1 MNAAVEMDREEL
13 IEHLIEKVHVN
24 DHPIFRKRCVYTLP
38 ADAFNEIQ
46 YERDLVESF
55 GIYHI
60 KTNDTLAEIA
70 QRFELDEERLAFV
83 NNLHNKQIYFGSCL
97 RTKEY
102 KLEH

>member
-1 MNAAVEMDREEL
+1 MNATLNMDREEAAAYL
-13 IEHLIEKVHVN
+13 LEKVHVN
-24 DHPIFRKRCVYTLP
+24 DQPIFKKRCVYSDPTN
-38 ADAFNEIQ
+38 AYYEIQ
-46 YERDLVESF
+46 YERELVESF